1 MQMIGLNNQSKI
13 KGIVEC
19 IRKVLGKT
27 KEQIQQL
34 LDRDDGIDIK
44 VRFVAIEDENTTP
57 MCNSLNEQLFSINR
71 VNKFERYYGKT
82 TKELK
87 LKKFKI
93 KGLLLGINLPPI
105 IRTFSLL
112 QEYFNISNRCKS

>member
-13 KGIVEC
+13 KGIIEC

-34 LDRDDGIDIK
+34 LDKDDGIDIK
-44 VRFVAIEDENTTP
+44 VRFVAMEDEKTTP

-71 VNKFERYYGKT
+71 VNSFKRYYGKT

-105 IRTFSLL
+105 VRTLPLL
-112 QEYFNISNRCKS
+112 